1 MAKTSTCCLTFSL
14 IAVALSFGGL
24 LYLFTSSIL
33 PDIRAYLDP
42 PDPPAS
48 ATVAAV
54 PSQFKLSTQPPV
66 EEQFPVS
73 SAADPTHAS
82 EKLHWIDQH
91 LGHGISELLGLHDKK
106 DAKADQTSKSEF
118 DKEKAEFRALVDQR
132 EREFHEQ
139 ETDLAARQVMATRCD
154 CLAAVNPL
162 HPLAHIL
169 CPALDVRVQHCG
181 RPAPSLHDSPTRAH
195 SLLLLTVWLVGRRR
209 WSSGSKIK
217 TSTR

>member
-1 MAKTSTCCLTFSL
+1 M
-14 IAVALSFGGL
+14 
-24 LYLFTSSIL
+24 
-33 PDIRAYLDP
+33 DP

-73 SAADPTHAS
+73 SAADPIHAS
-82 EKLHWIDQH
+82 EKLPWIDQH

-118 DKEKAEFRALVDQR
+118 GQEKAEFRALVDQR

-139 ETDLAARQVMATRCD
+139 ETDLAARQVNPHAVVH
-154 CLAAVNPL
+154 CLHRHTVVPPSTL
-162 HPLAHIL
+162 LAL
-169 CPALDVRVQHCG
+169 VLYAALDGRVQHCG

-195 SLLLLTVWLVGRRR
+195 SLLLLTVWLEGRRR